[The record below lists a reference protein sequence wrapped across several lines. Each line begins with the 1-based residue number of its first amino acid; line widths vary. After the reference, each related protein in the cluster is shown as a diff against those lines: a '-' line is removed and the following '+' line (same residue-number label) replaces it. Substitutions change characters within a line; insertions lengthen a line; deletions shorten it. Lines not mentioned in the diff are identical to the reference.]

1 MRNPFTDFL
10 NFLQGG
16 TVWGRTPIY
25 IFILLVLASTAISVY
40 NYWRDPRQR
49 TSRNLYTW
57 LARLLIGGMWFQQ
70 MRWKLPPHFTD
81 NLADPLNSGLH
92 YWMKEM
98 AKYASFGF
106 HRALVADV
114 MLPNFGFFAYQVWAA
129 ETFIAVSLMLGL
141 LTRLGGV
148 LGALMALNLW
158 LGLYNA
164 PHEWPWAYFFLIL
177 LMGFFAAL
185 RAGRALGLDAVLAPR
200 ATEER
205 GLAGRALSLLT

>member
-1 MRNPFTDFL
+1 
-10 NFLQGG
+10 
-16 TVWGRTPIY
+16 
-25 IFILLVLASTAISVY
+25 
-40 NYWRDPRQR
+40 
-49 TSRNLYTW
+49 
-57 LARLLIGGMWFQQ
+57 
-70 MRWKLPPHFTD
+70 
-81 NLADPLNSGLH
+81 
-92 YWMKEM
+92 MKEM

-141 LTRLGGV
+141 LTRLGGW

-200 ATEER
+200 ATGER
-205 GLAGRALSLLT
+205 GLVGRALSLLT